1 MICPHCGQQNPDSA
15 SLCSN
20 CHYKFRFGHAH
31 GDPRKMM
38 YFFSKPSEKS
48 KKLNFVSVVF
58 YGIILLF
65 IAIFVLF
72 IYSSFR

>member
-1 MICPHCGQQNPDSA
+1 MICPHCGKENPDSVP
-15 SLCSN
+15 LCSN

-31 GDPRKMM
+31 GDPKNMM
-38 YFFSKPSEKS
+38 YLFSKPSEKS
-48 KKLNFVSVVF
+48 KKFNFVSVVF

-65 IAIFVLF
+65 ITIFILS